1 MQIVNYFATLL
12 TVPAQNKIWSN
23 RNILFEI
30 KSNAERRTQTDIWF
44 SREVTFRETAH
55 TNYKHLE
62 AMLLSPVATNSKLF
76 S

>member
-1 MQIVNYFATLL
+1 MRKEELRQIF
-12 TVPAQNKIWSN
+12 
-23 RNILFEI
+23 
-30 KSNAERRTQTDIWF
+30 DF

-55 TNYKHLE
+55 ANYKHLE

>member
-1 MQIVNYFATLL
+1 MRKEELRQIF
-12 TVPAQNKIWSN
+12 
-23 RNILFEI
+23 
-30 KSNAERRTQTDIWF
+30 DF
-44 SREVTFRETAH
+44 SPEVTFRETAH